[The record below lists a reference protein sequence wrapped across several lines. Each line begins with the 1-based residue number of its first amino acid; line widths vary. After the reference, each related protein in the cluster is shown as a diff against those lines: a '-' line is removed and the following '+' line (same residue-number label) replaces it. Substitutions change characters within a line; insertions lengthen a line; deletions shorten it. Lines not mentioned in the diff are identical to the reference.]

1 MLIINLVLCKR
12 SSSLSLYRFSPKY
25 CNFDEREGGVRLG
38 IAPDKNTSMV
48 VIVSTIKL
56 LVNTNLIKKP
66 NFLFHDS
73 NQ

>member
-1 MLIINLVLCKR
+1 MLIKNLVFYKR

-25 CNFDEREGGVRLG
+25 CNFDEREGGAAVG
-38 IAPDKNTSMV
+38 IPLTKIPIV
-48 VIVSTIKL
+48 VIVSRIKL